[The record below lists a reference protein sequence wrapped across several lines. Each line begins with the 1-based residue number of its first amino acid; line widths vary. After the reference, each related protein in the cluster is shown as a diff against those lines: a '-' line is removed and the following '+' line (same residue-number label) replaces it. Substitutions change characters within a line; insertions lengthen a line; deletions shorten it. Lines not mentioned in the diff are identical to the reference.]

1 MLSKR
6 KREEQINRAFGHDL
20 APEVL
25 LHDLQRHRLGD
36 TAYASVA
43 PATWGLQLCKL
54 RDSPHL
60 PAIFNALRAQNT
72 EWATRILAASL
83 AQAAE
88 DGHVELVK
96 AILAV
101 QAPHQPMQVWSPTR
115 WARYSAL
122 RVAAANGRKDCFE
135 VLRGSLGKYV
145 DKKEESLLRAILKMN
160 TLEVF

>member
-6 KREEQINRAFGHDL
+6 QIEARVIRAFGPDL
-20 APEVL
+20 SAQAL
-25 LHDLQRHRLGD
+25 LDELQRTRWGN
-36 TAYASVA
+36 TKYASVA
-43 PATWGLQLCKL
+43 PRTWAGHLCKL
-54 RDSPHL
+54 RDAPQI
-60 PAIFNALRAQNT
+60 PAILTTLARENT
-72 EWATRILAASL
+72 QQTDYILAATL

-160 TLEVF
+160 TLEVL

>member
-6 KREEQINRAFGHDL
+6 QREERINRGFGHHL
-20 APEVL
+20 RPEVL
-25 LHDLQRHRLGD
+25 LHELQRPLL
-36 TAYASVA
+36 AIAPYAHAA
-43 PATWGLQLCKL
+43 PATWGLQLCKW
-54 RDSPHL
+54 RGVPQL

-72 EWATRILAASL
+72 EWATRILAAAL

-122 RVAAANGRKDCFE
+122 RVAASNGRKDCFE
-135 VLRGSLGKYV
+135 VLLESLGKYV

-160 TLEVF
+160 TLEVL